1 MFDKYRCTVKGCRY
15 SSNRL
20 SLATNHIVRHEA
32 DRERQRSARAAKR
45 SERPSA
51 C

>member
-15 SSNRL
+15 SSNTL

-32 DRERQRSARAAKR
+32 DRERQRSARAARLRK
-45 SERPSA
+45 ETK
-51 C
+51 